1 MSDVAL
7 EELSGLADTLYSKTL
22 DHVSAVL
29 RECDLNGFESII
41 YVKDPSVDER
51 IKMIGG
57 LLPVMDAIE
66 SLMKDLHVKIKLT
79 DASSCFSW
87 LRLLLE
93 SAKIGDKDS
102 FSHAQNQ
109 LSKIV
114 TL

>member
-1 MSDVAL
+1 MSDVTL
-7 EELSGLADTLYSKTL
+7 EELANTLYTKTL
-22 DHVSAVL
+22 NHVAAVL

-66 SLMKDLHVKIKLT
+66 NLMTDLHVKIKLT

-93 SAKIGDKDS
+93 SAKMGDKDS
-102 FSHAQNQ
+102 FALAQNQ

>member
-1 MSDVAL
+1 MGNVSL
-7 EELSGLADTLYSKTL
+7 EELANTLYAKTL
-22 DHVSAVL
+22 DHVVAVL
-29 RECDLNGFESII
+29 RECELNGFESII

-51 IKMIGG
+51 IKMIGEF
-57 LLPVMDAIE
+57 LPVMDAIE
-66 SLMKDLHVKIKLT
+66 SLMKDLQVKIKLT

-93 SAKIGDKDS
+93 SAKLGDAES
-102 FSHAQNQ
+102 FTLAQGQ